1 MLISLGGKMPG
12 ALLPEHQAETS
23 ATAAATTT
31 AGGGH
36 DASSNGSDERSDEP
50 GRHGDFQPALR
61 QGGAWRNASP
71 PNDGTRGNAKPCQC
85 RAWQAW
91 IQRSP
96 QPECAGSRQKGILLL
111 HIFLAH
117 QGYNFPPIQP
127 NLTRKSPSPI
137 DCLRRCRR
145 RLRTNR

>member
-12 ALLPEHQAETS
+12 SLLPEHQAET
-23 ATAAATTT
+23 AAAAAATAT

-96 QPECAGSRQKGILLL
+96 QPECAGSRQKGILPL
-111 HIFLAH
+111 HIF
-117 QGYNFPPIQP
+117 
-127 NLTRKSPSPI
+127 SPSRIKDTIFLPSNPI
-137 DCLRRCRR
+137 SHA
-145 RLRTNR
+145 NRPLPLTACAGAGGG

>member
-1 MLISLGGKMPG
+1 MPG
-12 ALLPEHQAETS
+12 SLLPEHQAET
-23 ATAAATTT
+23 AAAAAATTT

-50 GRHGDFQPALR
+50 GRHGGIQPALR
-61 QGGAWRNASP
+61 QGGARRNASP

-111 HIFLAH
+111 HIFSPLWIKDTIFLPSNPTSHA
-117 QGYNFPPIQP
+117 NPP
-127 NLTRKSPSPI
+127 LSPI
-137 DCLRRCRR
+137 DRLRRCRR
-145 RLRTNR
+145 RPRTNR